1 MSSPTKFESSGLKR
15 QVSNNRGQSYD
26 QPLSGLMEQV
36 GQDEDGLLEGE
47 VLGEARSV
55 KPRAASPRQAAV
67 PRSASMT
74 NKKSKQT
81 APNKSAPRR
90 TPSRT
95 PPLRKS
101 NSHDLKATAAPLLA
115 TVGGLLMVP
124 ALWSALLLI
133 GVGVPGSGRDDARPM
148 AAVMLVSWPIA
159 ICLIAASVVFFRQ
172 VVQEKKR
179 LAKQ

>member
-1 MSSPTKFESSGLKR
+1 MSSPTKFESSGLSRK
-15 QVSNNRGQSYD
+15 VTNNRAQSYD

-47 VLGEARSV
+47 VLREAKSV
-55 KPRAASPRQAAV
+55 KPRTASPRKVAA
-67 PRSASMT
+67 PRSASM
-74 NKKSKQT
+74 NSKKSKKT
-81 APNKSAPRR
+81 APRKSAPQR

-95 PPLRKS
+95 PPRRKS

-159 ICLIAASVVFFRQ
+159 ICLIAASVIFFRQ
-172 VVQEKKR
+172 VVQEKKQM
-179 LAKQ
+179 AK